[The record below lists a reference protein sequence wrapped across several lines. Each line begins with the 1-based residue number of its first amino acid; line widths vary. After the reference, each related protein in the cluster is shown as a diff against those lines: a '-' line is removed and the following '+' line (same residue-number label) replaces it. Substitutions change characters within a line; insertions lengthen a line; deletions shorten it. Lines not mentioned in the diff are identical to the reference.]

1 MNMNDDISDQI
12 LNNTT
17 CFKEYQTHDTK
28 CPKTSCRH
36 WISCSRFQNCSI
48 NAANKGP
55 LTLQEIGDIFGVTR
69 MRICQIEKTVI
80 KKLSGKPKI
89 SDANL

>member
-1 MNMNDDISDQI
+1 MNNDLTDLI

-17 CFKEYQTHDTK
+17 CFKEHYKH
-28 CPKTSCRH
+28 KTSCKKQECRH
-36 WISCSRFQNCSI
+36 WISCDKFQNCSI
-48 NAANKGP
+48 LAANKGP

-80 KKLSGKPKI
+80 KKLSSKSKI
-89 SDANL
+89 IDTNL

>member
-1 MNMNDDISDQI
+1 MNDDLTDQI

-17 CFKEYQTHDTK
+17 CFKEHHRH
-28 CPKTSCRH
+28 KTACSKQECRH
-36 WISCSRFQNCSI
+36 WVSCDKFQNCTI
-48 NAANKGP
+48 LAANKGP

-80 KKLSGKPKI
+80 KKLSNKSKI
-89 SDANL
+89 IDSNL

>member
-1 MNMNDDISDQI
+1 MNDDLTDLI

-17 CFKEYQTHDTK
+17 CFKEHQAH
-28 CPKTSCRH
+28 KTPCHKQACRH
-36 WISCSRFQNCSI
+36 WISCDKFQNCSI
-48 NAANKGP
+48 LAANKGP

-80 KKLSGKPKI
+80 KKLSNKSKI
-89 SDANL
+89 IDSNL

>member
-17 CFKEYQTHDTK
+17 CFKEHQKHDTK
-28 CPKTSCRH
+28 CGKTSCRH

>member
-1 MNMNDDISDQI
+1 MNDDLTNQI

-17 CFKEYQTHDTK
+17 CFKEHQRH
-28 CPKTSCRH
+28 KTPCAKTTCRH
-36 WISCSRFQNCSI
+36 WISCDKFQNCTI
-48 NAANKGP
+48 LAANKGP

-80 KKLSGKPKI
+80 KKLSNKSKI
-89 SDANL
+89 IDSNL

>member
-1 MNMNDDISDQI
+1 MNDDLTDQI

-17 CFKEYQTHDTK
+17 CFKEHAQYGTPCAKQE
-28 CPKTSCRH
+28 CRH
-36 WISCSRFQNCSI
+36 WISSKQFQNCTI
-48 NAANKGP
+48 IAANKGP

-80 KKLSGKPKI
+80 KKLSNKSKI
-89 SDANL
+89 IDSNL